1 VRIALYFLLAD
12 ICVVLTACAGVM
24 AAVFERPRTLLGYAC
39 VMLFLAV
46 GQIGAVSVV
55 SDAQMARYSE
65 DYMHGRI
72 QGAFRDWGCAASVAA
87 PRYPLP
93 AYPPR
98 TTLFRINCTAGG
110 VSAAWL
116 ERLSTQGS
124 CDYVDERHINASRAL
139 LDAALAAHPA
149 GGAWGRS
156 RELTT
161 QLQERMG
168 RMNDIRA
175 CVLQRGARDAAGSGA
190 AAAAAAAAAAGATAS
205 ASVSVSGSV
214 ESHTGVFCVCQHKS
228 GSSIMDH
235 FRKMMQHTVGL
246 IVVELLLCFCCL
258 WLFHEHFKRAQRRK
272 VRRAAKERAAAAR
285 AGAGPAGAAMLK
297 EANKVVDLKVATPK
311 QKARVLL

>member
-72 QGAFRDWGCAASVAA
+72 ESAFRDWGCAASVAPPSRSA
-87 PRYPLP
+87 TNSPPLRD
-93 AYPPR
+93 PPR
-98 TTLFRINCTAGG
+98 TTLFRIDCASGG
-110 VSAAWL
+110 VSAEWL

-124 CDYVDERHINASRAL
+124 CDYVDERHVNASRAM

-156 RELTT
+156 RTLTD

-168 RMNDIRA
+168 RMNEIRA
-175 CVLQRGARDAAGSGA
+175 CVLQRGERERLGSN
-190 AAAAAAAAAAGATAS
+190 ATA
-205 ASVSVSGSV
+205 ATSVSIVSV

-228 GSSIMDH
+228 GASIMDH
-235 FRKMMQHTVGL
+235 FRKATRHTVAL
-246 IVVELLLCFCCL
+246 IAVELLLCFCCL

-272 VRRAAKERAAAAR
+272 ARRQAKERATAAR
-285 AGAGPAGAAMLK
+285 AGAGPSATMLK
-297 EANKVVDLKVATPK
+297 EANKAVVLKVATPK